1 MKTKKYKGYKTLK
14 EARAVA
20 REKTHY
26 WYTDIYL
33 ESDGSYSVDKPCD
46 KKAKFLMAVDESGAW
61 YTKEMVRNSFGEKRE
76 KYIRLK

>member
-1 MKTKKYKGYKTLK
+1 MKTKKYKRYKTLK

-46 KKAKFLMAVDESGAW
+46 KKVKFD
-61 YTKEMVRNSFGEKRE
+61 FFC
-76 KYIRLK
+76 

>member
-1 MKTKKYKGYKTLK
+1 MKKKKFKGYVSLK

-20 REKTHY
+20 REMTSY

-46 KKAKFLMAVDESGAW
+46 KKAKYLCSIDRAGARF
-61 YTKEMVRNSFGEKRE
+61 TKTYEDYYGYKRWVY
-76 KYIRLK
+76 KRVK